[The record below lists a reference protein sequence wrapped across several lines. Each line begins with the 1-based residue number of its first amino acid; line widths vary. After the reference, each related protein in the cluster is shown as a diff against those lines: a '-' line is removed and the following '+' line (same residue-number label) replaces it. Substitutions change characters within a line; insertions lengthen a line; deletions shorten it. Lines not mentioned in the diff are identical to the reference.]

1 MYKQAKYRFEL
12 VSDQGCNN
20 IDVLLIYKVKL
31 PYSLMDGQFLLN
43 VIPRYLYVIIQK
55 LWCFDVFFLYN
66 CLIIESFLVK

>member
-1 MYKQAKYRFEL
+1 MAKYRFEL

-55 LWCFDVFFLYN
+55 LWCFDVFFTTV
-66 CLIIESFLVK
+66 S